1 MWTYLARLILRRRN
15 WNLGVILILT
25 ILMAYKARQIG
36 LSYEMTQ
43 MLPASD
49 TTRVY
54 YEKFKQIFGEDGS
67 VIFIGIDDENIKNL
81 DEFNDWYDLT
91 SGSRLPGCSI

>member
-1 MWTYLARLILRRRN
+1 MDVPCQTDLRRRN

-25 ILMAYKARQIG
+25 IFMAYKARQIG

-67 VIFIGIDDENIKNL
+67 VILSVLMMKTL
-81 DEFNDWYDLT
+81 K
-91 SGSRLPGCSI
+91 SG

>member
-25 ILMAYKARQIG
+25 IFMAYKARQIG

-54 YEKFKQIFGEDGS
+54 YEKFKQIFGE
-67 VIFIGIDDENIKNL
+67 EK
-81 DEFNDWYDLT
+81 ET
-91 SGSRLPGCSI
+91 QE